1 LLFQT
6 RESIVLSDLY
16 LVRGILLRLDQS
28 LDDVEHPSLR
38 QKFANLLYLIDSPLF
53 HQLVNVQESLGRL
66 AQISQSRNIAELDF
80 EISAQTGE
88 LVLGG
93 AGLQTSP
100 VRAVQ
105 NGVENTHGASPGF
118 RQLGNL
124 QNGSA
129 DLLSTIQRAA
139 QGRRVEIITLEKREN
154 ESLGFGV
161 VGLRDEQHEYGIFVR
176 EIQPN
181 GLAARYVAQVG
192 LEVIDDLA
200 SSR

>member
-1 LLFQT
+1 MFQT
-6 RESIVLSDLY
+6 RESIVLSDLN

-80 EISAQTGE
+80 DISAQTGE

-93 AGLQTSP
+93 AGPQTSP

-181 GLAARYVAQVG
+181 GLAARYVAEVG

>member
-1 LLFQT
+1 MFQT

-80 EISAQTGE
+80 DISAQTGE

-93 AGLQTSP
+93 AGPQTSP

-181 GLAARYVAQVG
+181 GLAARYVAEVG

>member
-1 LLFQT
+1 MFQT
-6 RESIVLSDLY
+6 RESIVLSDLN

-80 EISAQTGE
+80 DISAQTGE

-181 GLAARYVAQVG
+181 GLAARYVAEVT

>member
-1 LLFQT
+1 MFQT
-6 RESIVLSDLY
+6 RESIVLSDLN

>member
-1 LLFQT
+1 MFQT
-6 RESIVLSDLY
+6 RESIVLSDLN

-80 EISAQTGE
+80 DISAQTGE

-93 AGLQTSP
+93 AGPQTSP

-181 GLAARYVAQVG
+181 GLAARYVAEVT

>member
-1 LLFQT
+1 MLFQT
-6 RESIVLSDLY
+6 RESIVLSDLN

-80 EISAQTGE
+80 DISAQTGE

-93 AGLQTSP
+93 AGPQTSP

-181 GLAARYVAQVG
+181 GLAARYVAEVT